1 MAEDQ
6 LIETD
11 RPHQEMSGQLGDP
24 TKTLKQPQVT
34 PSKSQH
40 RMLAAEAS
48 SGETKATPLQALWA
62 LLWQGSTRKVQ
73 QMAFAKGGIVVPP
86 TRGLLFVTSPSVCQ
100 VTGTSLCIYPLTP
113 PQEQHGWRAGL
124 SFPVPANTW
133 DHATAL
139 SFSYICCFFFFSHK
153 HCGKSTERGIS
164 VATAVDLLLT
174 TEQLQTHSFIHSIF
188 FFFSKNIWHA
198 YSVPY
203 TFFPGH

>member
-1 MAEDQ
+1 MVLRRYCRVTTSVHLPGKDSWLQGAMAEDQ

-48 SGETKATPLQALWA
+48 SGETKATPLQALRA

-86 TRGLLFVTSPSVCQ
+86 IRGLLLCDLTLCVPSDRDQSMYLPSDASTRTTWLESRIVLSCPCQHLRSCHSPI
-100 VTGTSLCIYPLTP
+100 L
-113 PQEQHGWRAGL
+113 
-124 SFPVPANTW
+124 
-133 DHATAL
+133 
-139 SFSYICCFFFFSHK
+139 
-153 HCGKSTERGIS
+153 
-164 VATAVDLLLT
+164 
-174 TEQLQTHSFIHSIF
+174 
-188 FFFSKNIWHA
+188 
-198 YSVPY
+198 
-203 TFFPGH
+203 